1 VSERK
6 AIDQKAHA
14 FFDDLWKRGDPW
26 DLESSEFEQGKYM
39 RQREM
44 LGGRRY
50 ARALEIGCGAG
61 WFTRFLAHIAQNVV
75 ALDVAASAIARARAA
90 GGDPDVVD
98 FRVANVMDYD
108 LRSEGPWDLV
118 VMSETIYYLGWLYP
132 FFDVAWLAS
141 ELFASTTIG
150 GRLLMANTCG
160 GVEEDYLLRPWL
172 IHTYRDM
179 FLNVGYRLETEE
191 TFWGTK
197 NGAGLEV
204 LISLFIKVPEGATA
218 VEGSVAVTTS
228 NEEQRAW

>member
-1 VSERK
+1 MTERK
-6 AIDQKAHA
+6 IINQKVHT

-26 DLESSEFEQGKYM
+26 ELESSDFEQGKYR
-39 RQREM
+39 RQWQM

-61 WFTRFLAHIAQNVV
+61 WFTRFLARIAQKVV
-75 ALDVAASAIARARAA
+75 ALDVAPSAIARARAA
-90 GGDPDVVD
+90 GDDPEVVD

-108 LRSEGPWDLV
+108 LRAEGPWDLV

-141 ELFASTTIG
+141 ELFASTTDG

-172 IHTYRDM
+172 IRTYRDM
-179 FLNVGYRLETEE
+179 FLNVGYRLEAEE
-191 TFWGTK
+191 VFCGTK
-197 NGAGLEV
+197 DGAALEV
-204 LISLFIKVPEGATA
+204 LISLFTKVPEEATA
-218 VEGSVAVTTS
+218 VGGPVAVSTDD
-228 NEEQRAW
+228 EKQRIQ

>member
-1 VSERK
+1 MTERK
-6 AIDQKAHA
+6 IINQKAHA

-44 LGGRRY
+44 LSGRRY
-50 ARALEIGCGAG
+50 AHTLEIGCGAG
-61 WFTRFLAHIAQNVV
+61 WFTRFLARIAQKVV
-75 ALDVAASAIARARAA
+75 ALDVAPSAIARARAA
-90 GGDPDVVD
+90 GGDPEVVD

-108 LRSEGPWDLV
+108 LRAEGPWDLV

-141 ELFASTTIG
+141 ELFVSTTGG

-172 IHTYRDM
+172 IRTYRDM
-179 FLNVGYRLETEE
+179 FLNVGFRLEAEE
-191 TFWGTK
+191 TFCGNK
-197 NGAGLEV
+197 DGADLEV
-204 LISLFIKVPEGATA
+204 LISLFTKVPEEATA
-218 VEGSVAVTTS
+218 VGDPVVVSTDYKK
-228 NEEQRAW
+228 QRIQ